1 VFESLV
7 ALDKSIFMLL
17 NSGFTS
23 DFLDWVMPIVTN
35 AKNWMPIILLSWFYM
50 LIFCDK
56 RIRILAIG
64 LLVSVG
70 LNDLICARIIKK
82 GVGRLRPC
90 SIEETADF
98 KCRLLLPQKSSKSF
112 PSNHASNTAAFA
124 AAITFYSGIGAGW
137 PFIVISILV
146 GYSRIYCGVHFPFD
160 VLTGWLIGT
169 LISYVIIKLIILKF
183 WNYKNEEIEAT
194 EPERQTQSE
203 AVAEK

>member
-1 VFESLV
+1 MLDSLI
-7 ALDKSIFMLL
+7 AFDHSLFMML
-17 NSGFTS
+17 NSSFTS
-23 DFLDWVMPIVTN
+23 DFLDWVMPIITN

-90 SIEETADF
+90 SIEETENF

-124 AAITFYSGIGAGW
+124 AAISFYSGIGAGW
-137 PFIVISILV
+137 PFIIISFLV
-146 GYSRIYCGVHFPFD
+146 GYSRIYCGVHFPLD
-160 VLTGWLIGT
+160 VLTGWIIGT
-169 LISYVIIKLIILKF
+169 LISFVIIKLIILRF
-183 WNYKNEEIEAT
+183 WNYEKEEGEELEQPAADAET
-194 EPERQTQSE
+194 VSE
-203 AVAEK
+203 